1 MTAHLVSSHDDAITL
16 GILAGGRATRL
27 GGRDKAWMTRDGH
40 PMVLA
45 LAQRLAP
52 EVDATIV
59 SANRNAERY
68 LSHGLRAIHDRL
80 AGIGPLGGID
90 ALATACQTPWLLTV
104 PVDVV
109 DVNDCLVRSLLAAG
123 AQGAWAEDDNGPQP
137 LVALWPAR
145 ALREAVAAAM
155 ASDEHAVHALQS
167 RMGMTPVRFA
177 GVCFGNLNTPDDLA
191 AAGVAP

>member
-137 LVALWPAR
+137 LVALWHAK
-145 ALREAVAAAM
+145 ALREAVATAVT
-155 ASDEHAVHALQS
+155 SDDHAVHALQS